1 MKKLIDTLISHIS
14 TYFSDMLVTPLIA
27 CLAAVAVFT
36 LLAYIK
42 KDKRVFNASTV
53 FSVALLVFSCVSI
66 LQITLLSRIGTYVEH
81 PLDRLWENRQIITS
95 WKYKYDLSCIL
106 NVLLFAPFTF
116 SICLLR
122 GNLKGI
128 DNKISKVII
137 ICTALSFFVSLAIEV
152 SQAVFHVGT
161 FQIFDLIYNTIG
173 GFIGA
178 ATYIII
184 SKRKKR

>member
-27 CLAAVAVFT
+27 CFAAVAVFT

-53 FSVALLVFSCVSI
+53 FSVALIVFSCVSI

-137 ICTALSFFVSLAIEV
+137 ICTALSLLISFAIEV

-173 GFIGA
+173 GFLGT